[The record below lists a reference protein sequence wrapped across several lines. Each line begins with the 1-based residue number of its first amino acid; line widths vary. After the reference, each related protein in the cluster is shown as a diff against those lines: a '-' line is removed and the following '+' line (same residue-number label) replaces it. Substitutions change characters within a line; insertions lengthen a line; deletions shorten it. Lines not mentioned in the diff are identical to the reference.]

1 MNCNGLKFSQRF
13 IPDKASNWA
22 VLGPTLYQA
31 LQSQNGGTKR
41 GLERCKAEAYTG
53 YSVVKEAGS
62 SQTHK

>member
-41 GLERCKAEAYTG
+41 GPERYKE
-53 YSVVKEAGS
+53 EAGS
-62 SQTHK
+62 SRTHK